1 MPWDFCCTCSCPSM
15 DCTPRAITYVMQNT
29 PPNPPTTPAHQPCD
43 APLDPPAYALPTSRG
58 RPHPPEMQR
67 YLIKD
72 NRPDILHKQLKKYEN
87 DRKAEDVGKT

>member
-1 MPWDFCCTCSCPSM
+1 
-15 DCTPRAITYVMQNT
+15 MQNT